1 MGEGWMIATA
11 PGLRHVRAARLLPV
25 ILILAAAPA
34 VAADAHPT
42 AAAVVARAANTCF
55 STLVRSTGYLV
66 PRQTAVVMFNA
77 PGFRL
82 TEIMVKEGDEVTAG
96 QQVALAAQREGQ
108 PPQPGAPAPAGA
120 AGTPQGQQGPASLP
134 IKSPVSGVVL
144 GSTAKVGLNTSTTAD
159 PLFTIA
165 AAGEIEMMAD
175 IPSLHVA
182 ELNPG
187 QTARIAL
194 DDGREFAGRVRL
206 APSEINGV
214 TQLGQAR
221 ISIDGRQALKAGTF
235 ARVAI
240 DSQRS
245 CGVAVPRSALIHRS
259 EGLSVQIVRNGLVA
273 TRHVRL
279 GLLSDSD
286 AEIQEGVAEGD
297 LVVANAGGSLR
308 DGDRVRPLSAD
319 LQEVR

>member
-11 PGLRHVRAARLLPV
+11 SRPTLVRVARRAA
-25 ILILAAAPA
+25 LILVAAASQA
-34 VAADAHPT
+34 FAADARPP

-82 TEIMVKEGDEVTAG
+82 TEVLAKEGDEVSAG
-96 QQVALAAQREGQ
+96 QQVALATQREGQ
-108 PPQPGAPAPAGA
+108 PPPSGAQVQPGAA
-120 AGTPQGQQGPASLP
+120 QGPASLP
-134 IKSPVSGVVL
+134 IKSPVAGIVL
-144 GSTAKVGLNTSTTAD
+144 GSTAKVGLNTSATAD

-194 DDGREFAGRVRL
+194 DDGREFAARVRL
-206 APSEINGV
+206 APSEINGA

-240 DSQRS
+240 DAQRS
-245 CGVAVPRSALIHRS
+245 CGVAVPRSAVIHRS
-259 EGLSVQIVRNGLVA
+259 EGLSVQIVRNGIVA

-286 AEIQEGVAEGD
+286 AEIEEGVAEGD

-308 DGDRVRPLSAD
+308 DGDRVRPLSTD

>member
-11 PGLRHVRAARLLPV
+11 SRPTLVRVARRAALVLV
-25 ILILAAAPA
+25 AAAPKA
-34 VAADAHPT
+34 VAADARPP
-42 AAAVVARAANTCF
+42 AAAVVARAATTCF

-82 TEIMVKEGDEVTAG
+82 TEVLVKEGDEVSAG
-96 QQVALAAQREGQ
+96 QQVALATQREGQ
-108 PPQPGAPAPAGA
+108 PPPSGAQAQPGAAGPA
-120 AGTPQGQQGPASLP
+120 QGPASLP
-134 IKSPVSGVVL
+134 IKAPIAGIVL
-144 GSTAKVGLNTSTTAD
+144 GSTAKVGLNTSATAD

-165 AAGEIEMMAD
+165 AADEIEMMAD

-194 DDGREFAGRVRL
+194 DDGREFAARVRL
-206 APSEINGV
+206 APSEINGA

-240 DSQRS
+240 DAQRS
-245 CGVAVPRSALIHRS
+245 CGVAVPRSAVIHRS
-259 EGLSVQIVRNGLVA
+259 EGLSVQIVRNGIVA

-286 AEIQEGVAEGD
+286 AEIEEGVAEGD

-308 DGDRVRPLSAD
+308 DGDRVRPLSTD